1 MKTKHTKGP
10 WEMLHEKDGD
20 IWVFGNPKGRAAICR
35 FLPPKNKYI
44 HGETLETI
52 DLTEENI
59 ANALL
64 MSASP
69 VLLKAC
75 KLALPELEISLEEAG
90 GCDHSV
96 NICVCDLIEAIR
108 VLKEAIRKAG
118 AE

>member
-1 MKTKHTKGP
+1 
-10 WEMLHEKDGD
+10 MLHEKDGD

-59 ANALL
+59 ANA
-64 MSASP
+64 
-69 VLLKAC
+69 
-75 KLALPELEISLEEAG
+75 KLIAAAPELLEACQELIAELDNRESQYGYPDTG
-90 GCDHSV
+90 GM
-96 NICVCDLIEAIR
+96 ILARMAI
-108 VLKEAIRKAG
+108 KKAG

>member
-1 MKTKHTKGP
+1 MKTRHTKGP

-64 MSASP
+64 IAAAP
-69 VLLKAC
+69 DLYFGCRAALLT
-75 KLALPELEISLEEAG
+75 LEE
-90 GCDHSV
+90 DENYHKYTDII
-96 NICVCDLIEAIR
+96 NTLKQAIQ
-108 VLKEAIRKAG
+108 KAG